1 MTYLTVGIENSADI
15 KLHYTDQGKGQ
26 SVVLIHGF
34 PLDSESWGKQ
44 QAALLDAGY
53 RVIAYDRRG
62 FGQSSKTRLGSDFD
76 TFADDLG
83 ALMHT
88 LDLEKVVL
96 VGSPWV
102 RERSRDTS
110 PGTEANASRRRRSS
124 GRSIPTC

>member
-1 MTYLTVGIENSADI
+1 VTYLTVGIENSADI

-26 SVVLIHGF
+26 AVVLIHGF

-62 FGQSSKTRLGSDFD
+62 FGRSSKTRLGSDYD

-88 LDLEKVVL
+88 LDLEKAVL
-96 VGSPWV
+96 VGFSMGTGEV
-102 RERSRDTS
+102 ARYFARCRS
-110 PGTEANASRRRRSS
+110 G
-124 GRSIPTC
+124 